1 MWALVE
7 NNEVSK
13 VYNRPTAI
21 TIGDVNYPQNVM
33 SSWSSDDLEAIG
45 IYEVVVDNSNFKNPA
60 YYINTNQSFDFRASV
75 TINNI
80 EYTNV
85 VVASYGTAT
94 AKQLDDTTYT
104 SQDEEDGLIPEG
116 KSVGDVKTHG
126 LKYNHNQV
134 IINQAYGL
142 LQPNDWYVVRETE
155 AGTAIPADWTTFRS
169 GVRSTAADMQSKINA
184 VTTVDALA
192 ALYVYN
198 DAEPPV
204 RPLGEFPT
212 PPEE

>member
-7 NNEVSK
+7 NDQVSQ
-13 VYNRPTAI
+13 VYNRPKAI
-21 TIGDVNYPQNVM
+21 TIGDVSYPQNIFM
-33 SSWSSDDLEAIG
+33 LWSSDELEAIG
-45 IYEVVVDNSNFKNPA
+45 IYEVVVDDSNFKNPS
-60 YYINTNQSFDFRASV
+60 YYINTNQSFDFANDTV
-75 TINNI
+75 T
-80 EYTNV
+80 
-85 VVASYGTAT
+85 ASYGTAT
-94 AKQLDDTTYT
+94 AKALDDSTDPDT
-104 SQDEEDGLIPEG
+104 GI
-116 KSVGDVKTHG
+116 VTHG

-134 IINQAYGL
+134 IISQAYGL

-184 VTTVDALA
+184 VTTVDELA